1 MGNQTDEFIDLE
13 EDVLN
18 DALNKTIRT
27 MLEQGKDWNKTY
39 PSPKIVREEFR
50 STANPLLIIYPLNP
64 VCANIKN
71 ADGSIK
77 AGTIQYKEEDPPF
90 IGFAIAFPHSNIPNN
105 AVAYVVNRI
114 AEFAETEDNF
124 DNEDDNNYDGE

>member
-18 DALNKTIRT
+18 EALNKTVST
-27 MLEQGKDWNKTY
+27 MLEQGKDWNKAY

-105 AVAYVVNRI
+105 AVAYVVNSEFLNKRI
-114 AEFAETEDNF
+114 KQVKE
-124 DNEDDNNYDGE
+124 

>member
-1 MGNQTDEFIDLE
+1 M
-13 EDVLN
+13 
-18 DALNKTIRT
+18 
-27 MLEQGKDWNKTY
+27 
-39 PSPKIVREEFR
+39 
-50 STANPLLIIYPLNP
+50 IIYPLNP

-71 ADGSIK
+71 TDGSIK
-77 AGTIQYKEEDPPF
+77 TGTIQYTEEDTPF

>member
-1 MGNQTDEFIDLE
+1 MEKVSEKWGLFFCKLLK
-13 EDVLN
+13 VL
-18 DALNKTIRT
+18 DQIAL
-27 MLEQGKDWNKTY
+27 W
-39 PSPKIVREEFR
+39 
-50 STANPLLIIYPLNP
+50 
-64 VCANIKN
+64 
-71 ADGSIK
+71 
-77 AGTIQYKEEDPPF
+77 F